1 MKDTRSDKIDY
12 ELIVMLILLVVL
24 SLVDKS
30 SILKFENVAISDIV
44 KENMKI
50 VEDSNTINSEIRVD
64 LGVIYIADMYIKPDS
79 SVQLRLIPTKYSS
92 ENKLRYIDGDKKY
105 KIYTKNTILDGTSV
119 SSIDTGYYRY
129 YTMVSEDDKKL
140 LILLDSISEK
150 DIPKVKLSLSLDEL
164 SNYTN
169 LKVVKVN

>member
-1 MKDTRSDKIDY
+1 MKDTKSDKIDY
-12 ELIVMLILLVVL
+12 ELIVMLILLVIL

-50 VEDSNTINSEIRVD
+50 VEDSNAINNEISVD

-92 ENKLRYIDGDKKY
+92 ENKLRYIDTY
-105 KIYTKNTILDGTSV
+105 IYIHVCMVNT
-119 SSIDTGYYRY
+119 Y
-129 YTMVSEDDKKL
+129 
-140 LILLDSISEK
+140 
-150 DIPKVKLSLSLDEL
+150 
-164 SNYTN
+164 
-169 LKVVKVN
+169 